1 MTPTNADKINIG
13 QLIAE
18 RFIIKHI
25 IGKGAM
31 GCVYYAEDILQHGKP
46 YAIKILYPHLMTKQM
61 LQRFAREAKIGSQL
75 GLKSRNIVQVLAYGF
90 HNKTTPYYVME
101 LLEGQT
107 LKDLLRE
114 KTFSL
119 GEFIHIVKQIC
130 LALKIA
136 HQGIDFKGEIYPVVH
151 RDLKPANIMII
162 ADQQLGILIKI
173 LDFGIAKLIGDEG
186 NLTRS
191 QEFIGT
197 LIYCSPEQ
205 IEGKTMDFR
214 SDIYSLG
221 VLMFEMLTGE
231 NPWAKPGLSKS
242 YGAWFKI
249 HLFEPPRSFAEV
261 NPQLKIPLIL
271 EKLIHKCLEKQP
283 ENRFNNMEDI
293 LKILNQTY
301 AQIAPKQNIVQQP
314 NYHSTML
321 QMNQSL
327 VLDSTMISQQQKEQK
342 KPQQAEKNINHLPPK
357 LTFEQQLSALDL
369 VCGEIAWPKNKPL
382 AKIVFPQ
389 TVKSDNIYWPV
400 LWVMLSEKDILALK
414 QDKIVPENHKFVYQ
428 INPYP
433 VLLWVSVVYGK
444 NHDPNWLPCFL
455 DLKSQEGQVITSL
468 LVARGVYKVL
478 FFAQEQP
485 GRCNYISTFTLAQSE
500 RQELRDFSQKTQ
512 KLAVKSKFEEGKK
525 VLRQEYENIKPLM
538 LHKLASKFNVRH

>member
-75 GLKSRNIVQVLAYGF
+75 GLKSRNIVKVLAYGF
-90 HNKTTPYYVME
+90 HDNKMPYYVME
-101 LLEGQT
+101 LLEGNT
-107 LKDLLRE
+107 LQCLLRE
-114 KTFSL
+114 KTFSM
-119 GEFIHIVKQIC
+119 GEFINIVKQIC

-136 HQGIDFKGEIYPVVH
+136 HEGIDFQGKIYPVVH
-151 RDLKPANIMII
+151 RDLKPANIMITS
-162 ADQQLGILIKI
+162 DQQLGIVIKI
-173 LDFGIAKLIGDEG
+173 LDFGIAKLIGDEV
-186 NLTRS
+186 NLTKS

-231 NPWAKPGLSKS
+231 NPWGKPGANKAYS
-242 YGAWFKI
+242 AWFKT
-249 HLFEPPRSFAEV
+249 HLFEHPRSFADV
-261 NPQLKIPLIL
+261 NPQLKIPLLI
-271 EKLIHKCLEKQP
+271 ERLIHKCLEKNP
-283 ENRFNNMEDI
+283 DNRFNNIEAI
-293 LKILNQTY
+293 INILNKNY
-301 AQIAPKQNIVQQP
+301 SHVLPKQNIVILP
-314 NYHSTML
+314 NYQSTML
-321 QMNQSL
+321 QNEQLLGQNAANINQQEKQRKL
-327 VLDSTMISQQQKEQK
+327 P
-342 KPQQAEKNINHLPPK
+342 PQQENNINNVGNK
-357 LTFEQQLSALDL
+357 LTLEQHLAALDL
-369 VCGEIAWPKNKPL
+369 VCGQTSWPKNKPI

-389 TVKSDNIYWPV
+389 TVKSENIYWPV
-400 LWVMLSEKDILALK
+400 LWVMLSEKDIIALK
-414 QDKIVPENHKFVYQ
+414 QDKITPENHKFVYR
-428 INPYP
+428 INPHP
-433 VLLWVSVVYGK
+433 VLLWISVVYGK

-455 DLKSQEGQVITSL
+455 DLKSQEGQAITSL
-468 LVARGVYKVL
+468 LIAKGVYKVL

-485 GRCNYISTFTLAQSE
+485 GRCSYIKTFILSQSE
-500 RQELRDFSQKTQ
+500 R
-512 KLAVKSKFEEGKK
+512 
-525 VLRQEYENIKPLM
+525 
-538 LHKLASKFNVRH
+538 